1 MTLEQA
7 LEAYA
12 DRFDENFPIFY
23 LRGMPESELIRLIQ
37 DCLNQ
42 GKPYE
47 VPLLHDENG
56 LPIVY

>member
-12 DRFDENFPIFY
+12 EQFAENFPIMC
-23 LRGMPESELIRLIQ
+23 LRGTPESEIIRLIQ
-37 DCLNQ
+37 DCLNL

-47 VPLLHDENG
+47 LPLDNS
-56 LPIVY
+56 PIPPLY